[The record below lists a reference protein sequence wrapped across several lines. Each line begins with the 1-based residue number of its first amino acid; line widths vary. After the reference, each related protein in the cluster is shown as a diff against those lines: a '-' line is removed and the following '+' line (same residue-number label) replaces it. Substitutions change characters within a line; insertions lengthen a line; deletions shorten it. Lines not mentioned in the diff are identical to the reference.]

1 MKHSLEPTIPAKWL
15 SRLGQ
20 KGPVALL
27 LFATLVPATL
37 FATASTRSSKRKP
50 VTESTPPKAKAAGAA
65 VLLALAQKQ
74 LDHNNLATA
83 AEYAIRA
90 AKEAPELDDYANYVR
105 AEAQSRARNSSEVSK
120 AVARVLEH
128 NPVSPLTGPAAAIA
142 VQSDLDT
149 DNPKEALDLLRKFYV
164 RIPQPQGDFLLARA
178 FQATGDLPQSAEYFQ
193 RVYYGYPKSSDAADA
208 QNFLNDL
215 KTKLGE
221 NYPPPMA
228 AAMLGRAMKLIQA
241 GDYSGARNEL
251 NSVIPQLGGMQREIA
266 SVRLGEIFFFER
278 DYPRAKSYLESLQL
292 SQGEADAER
301 LDYLTRS
308 ALKVDQNAP
317 IDAYLNTLAQKYSQS
332 SYRLDLLL
340 TIGNQALVDNDT
352 NRSMQ
357 VFSACAASFPF
368 DSGAAWCHWRVAFEH
383 YRKRDPGTFDQLR
396 EFLFRFPGSNE
407 ANASLYFLGRLSE
420 EHNDF
425 AAARAYFD
433 AILDHYPNTYYAV
446 EARIRLREPRI
457 HEAEPLLSVLE
468 FLKSVEWRPRPQSP
482 TFVPDRNA
490 QKRLAR
496 ARLLHLAVLDD
507 WAELE
512 LRFAATNDGGQPYV
526 YAYELAKIASERGA
540 TDQSIRYIKSVAPS
554 YLLLGIDDAPLSF
567 WHFAFPLP
575 YRAQLYAYSRQNQLS
590 PYLVAALIR
599 QESEF
604 NPTVISHAH
613 AYGLMQVLPTTGRQ
627 LARQLRIRRFSSRD
641 LLLPTRNLQMGT
653 LYFRTLLDMLSD
665 HEAEALAAFNA
676 GKSRVDRWSSWGPFS
691 EPAEFIET
699 IPFIE
704 TRNYVQIV
712 LRNADVYR
720 RLYEGSASA
729 TDGGEVPHKSAPH
742 KAVQHRARAS
752 ADLNSTLPGHCS
764 QTLDPPWRRIS
775 AAISV

>member
-1 MKHSLEPTIPAKWL
+1 MKHFWEPTTLAKW
-15 SRLGQ
+15 SNRLLRKHSAG
-20 KGPVALL
+20 LL
-27 LFATLVPATL
+27 LLLSIAPATL
-37 FATASTRSSKRKP
+37 FAARTGSSRSKRKP
-50 VTESTPPKAKAAGAA
+50 VTESTSPKAKAAGAA

-74 LDHNNLATA
+74 LDHNNLSTA
-83 AEYAIRA
+83 AEYATRA

-105 AEAQSRARNSSEVSK
+105 AEAHFRLRDPSEVSK
-120 AVARVLEH
+120 SVARVLEH
-128 NPVSPLTGPAAAIA
+128 NPVSPLTGPAAALA

-149 DNPKEALDLLRKFYV
+149 DKPKEALDLIRKFYA

-193 RVYYGYPKSSDAADA
+193 RVYYGYPKTSDAANSE
-208 QNFLNDL
+208 NFLNDL
-215 KTKLGE
+215 KTRLGE

-228 AAMLGRAMKLIQA
+228 AAMLGRAMKLIEA
-241 GDYSGARNEL
+241 GDYTGARNEL
-251 NSVIPQLGGMQREIA
+251 NGVIPQLGGLQRDIA
-266 SVRLGEIFFFER
+266 RVRLGEIFFFER
-278 DYPRAKSYLESLQL
+278 DYYRAKTYLESLEV

-308 ALKVDQNAP
+308 AMKVDHDAP
-317 IDAYLNTLAQKYSQS
+317 IDAYLNTLAQKYPQS
-332 SYRLDLLL
+332 PYRLDLLL
-340 TIGNQALVDNDT
+340 TVGNQALVDNDT
-352 NRSMQ
+352 GRSMQ
-357 VFSACAASFPF
+357 VFSACAASFPY

-383 YRKRDPGTFDQLR
+383 YRKRDPGAFDQLR
-396 EFLFRFPGSNE
+396 EFLFRFPASNE
-407 ANASLYFLGRLSE
+407 ANASLYFLGRFSE
-420 EHNDF
+420 EHDDYS
-425 AAARAYFD
+425 AARAYFD

-446 EARIRLREPRI
+446 EARTRLKESRV
-457 HEAEPLLSVLE
+457 HAAEPLLSVLE
-468 FLKSVEWRPRPQSP
+468 FLKTVEWRPRPQSP
-482 TFVPDRNA
+482 SFVPDRNA
-490 QKRLAR
+490 QKRLVR

-512 LRFAATNDGGQPYV
+512 LRFAASNDGGQPYV
-526 YAYELAKIASERGA
+526 YAYELAKIATERGS

-567 WHFAFPLP
+567 WHLAFPMP
-575 YRAQLYAYSRQNQLS
+575 YRAQLDAYSRQNHLS

-604 NPTVISHAH
+604 NPAVISHAH

-641 LLLPTRNLQMGT
+641 LLVPARNLQMGT

-676 GKSRVDRWSSWGPFS
+676 GKSRVDRWSSWGPYS
-691 EPAEFIET
+691 EPAEFIES

-704 TRNYVQIV
+704 TRNYVEIV

-720 RLYEGSASA
+720 RLYEGSGTAV
-729 TDGGEVPHKSAPH
+729 DGVETPHKSAPR
-742 KAVQHRARAS
+742 KAVQHRA
-752 ADLNSTLPGHCS
+752 
-764 QTLDPPWRRIS
+764 
-775 AAISV
+775 SVT